1 MKFLAEIM
9 FDALFLESL
18 ATLTGM
24 FLLGAGPALLFLL
37 GAGPPP
43 LFLLGAGPAPLFLL
57 EVAGPPKGSI
67 KGLVFILYRA
77 DIAFQSAILDSNIF
91 LKCMP

>member
-24 FLLGAGPALLFLL
+24 FLLGAGPA
-37 GAGPPP
+37 P

-57 EVAGPPKGSI
+57 NPIDRP
-67 KGLVFILYRA
+67 ILFKFA
-77 DIAFQSAILDSNIF
+77 
-91 LKCMP
+91 

>member
-24 FLLGAGPALLFLL
+24 FLLGAGPA
-37 GAGPPP
+37 P

-57 EVAGPPKGSI
+57 GAGPAPLFLLNPI
-67 KGLVFILYRA
+67 DRPILFKFA
-77 DIAFQSAILDSNIF
+77 
-91 LKCMP
+91 

>member
-1 MKFLAEIM
+1 LKFLAEIM

-24 FLLGAGPALLFLL
+24 FLLGAGPA
-37 GAGPPP
+37 P

-57 EVAGPPKGSI
+57 NPIDRP
-67 KGLVFILYRA
+67 ILFKFA
-77 DIAFQSAILDSNIF
+77 
-91 LKCMP
+91 

>member
-1 MKFLAEIM
+1 MKFSAEIM
-9 FDALFLESL
+9 FDALFLGSL
-18 ATLTGM
+18 TTGTCV
-24 FLLGAGPALLFLL
+24 FLLGAGPA
-37 GAGPPP
+37 P

-91 LKCMP
+91 LKCMS